1 MLLAFLLAAA
11 LPVATPADPAIEANV
26 SRWVAAAEVAAEA
39 GNTSEAATNLWR
51 AGEAADRQLRDYD
64 RALALYDRL
73 VKEYPAARL
82 TRGAAARRDYVAKAT
97 AGGAEPFRR
106 FERIRSDYVKLAPDD
121 AEKEVRAIVDE
132 HPSFAIADEALLWLG
147 DHAADAKNVREA
159 RRSYRELL
167 DRFPDSPLAA
177 HAWAGLGRAAFAE
190 KDWAAAED
198 AFSRIAGTSVAGAG
212 FVSSKE
218 VEMVRRHRT
227 RAGRLVWV
235 LGFLGLGLGAA
246 IVSVDPRRLRGA
258 VRASVGR
265 ELLYAGPVFAL
276 FVLIAPADGRGS
288 IAVVALAA
296 VAFLWVALV
305 WADAARPALARPSL
319 KALSTVVGT
328 LTGAALVYAVLYAL
342 DLLAAVERLIGEA

>member
-1 MLLAFLLAAA
+1 MLLALLLAAA
-11 LPVATPADPAIEANV
+11 LPVATPIPAVEANV
-26 SRWVAAAEVAAEA
+26 ARWVAAADAAATA
-39 GNTSEAATNLWR
+39 GNGSEAATNLWR

-64 RALALYDRL
+64 RALAIYDRL
-73 VKEYPAARL
+73 VKDHPAARL
-82 TRGAAARRDYVAKAT
+82 TRGAAARRDYIAKAT

-106 FERIRSDYVKLAPDD
+106 FERVRADYAKLDPHD
-121 AEKEVRAIVDE
+121 AEAEVRAIVDE

-147 DHAADAKNVREA
+147 DHAAEAGDAGEA
-159 RRSYRELL
+159 RRTYHELL
-167 DRFPDSPLAA
+167 QRFPDSPLAA

-198 AFSRIAGTSVAGAG
+198 AFARIAGTSVAGAA

-218 VEMVRRHRT
+218 VEMVQRHRT

-235 LGFLGLGLGAA
+235 LGFLGLAIGAA
-246 IVSVDPRRLRGA
+246 IVTVDPRRLRGA
-258 VRASVGR
+258 VRASIGR
-265 ELLYAGPVFAL
+265 ELLYAGPVFVL
-276 FVLIAPADGRGS
+276 FVLIAPSDGRGS

-296 VAFLWVALV
+296 VAFLWTALV

-328 LTGAALVYAVLYAL
+328 LTGLAIVYAVLYAL
-342 DLLAAVERLIGEA
+342 DLLVAVERLIGEA